1 MLQSVDT
8 FIFDLDHTLYDAEDV
23 FKKMH
28 LRMSGYVASLLDIS
42 YDEADKIRNQFYQQY
57 GTTLHGLMN
66 EHNINPHDYLDY
78 VHDLDVSIVE
88 KCADTVKM
96 IQGLPGRKLVYT
108 NASIEHADNIL
119 QHLEMSHLFEAIFD
133 IKAADLICKPNKSP
147 YEVFIKRYDLTP
159 ENCVM
164 FEDTAKNLKTAR
176 EVGFKTVWMSHGRD
190 IDENYKDY
198 IDATYTNVKH
208 WLDDYYQGKRL

>member
-1 MLQSVDT
+1 MPDLISDNFKTMLQSVDT

-88 KCADTVKM
+88 KFKVYRDVSLS
-96 IQGLPGRKLVYT
+96 IQMHRLNMPTTFY
-108 NASIEHADNIL
+108 NIL
-119 QHLEMSHLFEAIFD
+119 RCPTCSRLFLTSRQPTLFASLTNHLT
-133 IKAADLICKPNKSP
+133 KSLSNAMTLP
-147 YEVFIKRYDLTP
+147 P
-159 ENCVM
+159 
-164 FEDTAKNLKTAR
+164 KTALCLKIQR
-176 EVGFKTVWMSHGRD
+176 K
-190 IDENYKDY
+190 I
-198 IDATYTNVKH
+198 
-208 WLDDYYQGKRL
+208 